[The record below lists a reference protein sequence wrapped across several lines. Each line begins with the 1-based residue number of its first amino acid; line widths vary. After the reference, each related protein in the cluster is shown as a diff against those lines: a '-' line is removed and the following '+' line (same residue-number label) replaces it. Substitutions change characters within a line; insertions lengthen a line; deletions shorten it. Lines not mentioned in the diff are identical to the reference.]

1 MSKRDDGLSIDKALY
16 DGLQRIEDKLDKQSE
31 RLSNVERKQ
40 AVAEERQKT
49 HADHM
54 EVAAENIKQ
63 IHKILVKQ
71 HESLDTHIRRTDLLQ
86 DGQEDMKK
94 ALQELHAR
102 ITPLE
107 HQKTMADVIREYEN
121 EKSKKFWNKM
131 TDWKVLT
138 AIGASLVSIAAGLG
152 KILGWW

>member
-1 MSKRDDGLSIDKALY
+1 
-16 DGLQRIEDKLDKQSE
+16 
-31 RLSNVERKQ
+31 
-40 AVAEERQKT
+40 
-49 HADHM
+49 
-54 EVAAENIKQ
+54 
-63 IHKILVKQ
+63 
-71 HESLDTHIRRTDLLQ
+71 
-86 DGQEDMKK
+86 MKK